1 MDVHLRICRY
11 FSMEEI
17 KQATQNFAVHLI
29 LSDGGFR
36 TVYEGVIDG
45 ETEVAIKRRR
55 PSSERNE
62 QVPN

>member
-1 MDVHLRICRY
+1 
-11 FSMEEI
+11 MEEI